1 MSEGTEAQVLAA
13 NRAFYAAFHRRDARA
28 MAALWAVRAPV
39 ACIHPGWPPL
49 TDREMVLKSWA
60 DILRNPASPKI
71 QPRGEQALI
80 LGPSTAMVVLVEVI
94 DDQALAATNV
104 FVREDGDWRLVHH
117 QASPLAGTLE
127 AGGPEIEADDGEDTP
142 PSTLLH

>member
-28 MAALWAVRAPV
+28 MAALWAIRAPV

-49 TDREMVLKSWA
+49 TDREMVLKSWS
-60 DILRNPASPKI
+60 DILRNPASPKV

-94 DDQALAATNV
+94 EDQALAATNV

-117 QASPLAGTLE
+117 QASPLAGTIETAE
-127 AGGPEIEADDGEDTP
+127 AEPEADEDESP
-142 PSTLLH
+142 PSTMLH

>member
-28 MAALWAVRAPV
+28 MQALWALRAPI

-49 TDREMVLKSWA
+49 TEREMVLQSWK
-60 DILRNPASPKI
+60 DILGNPASPKVE
-71 QPRGEQALI
+71 PRGEQALL
-80 LGPSTAMVVLVEVI
+80 LGPGTAMVILVEVI
-94 DDQALAATNV
+94 GDQALAATNV

-117 QASPLAGTLE
+117 QASPLAGALE
-127 AGGPEIEADDGEDTP
+127 MVEVEPDAEEPDDTP
-142 PSTLLH
+142 PSTMLH

>member
-1 MSEGTEAQVLAA
+1 MSDGTEAQVLAA
-13 NRAFYAAFHRRDARA
+13 NRAFYAAFRRRDARA

-49 TDREMVLKSWA
+49 TDREMVLKSWG
-60 DILRNPASPKI
+60 DILRNPASPKV

-80 LGPSTAMVVLVEVI
+80 LGPATAMVILVEVI
-94 DDQALAATNV
+94 EDQALAATNI
-104 FVREDGDWRLVHH
+104 FVHEDGDWRLVHH
-117 QASPLAGTLE
+117 QASPLAGALE
-127 AGGPEIEADDGEDTP
+127 VSGAESDPDDEDEEP